1 MKYTF
6 VLNFFLLIG
15 IWVSFAHVMNGQ
27 IIVPVVAKEATNQDS
42 EQADKVTLNSMHI
55 VPDFDRILESKQ
67 LKGSILLFD
76 QKDEQYFSNDFQW
89 AEIERLPA
97 STFKIPNS
105 IIALETGVM
114 ANDSTIIPW
123 NGEKRFLKSWEQDLS
138 FRQAFQLS
146 CVPCYQEI
154 ARKIGV
160 ERMKIYLDK
169 LGYGGMEFDGET
181 IDRFWL
187 EGNSGISQM
196 QQITFL
202 KRFYDQQLPI
212 SYGTYELIK
221 KLMFVHKDYG
231 YSLFGKTGMAAR
243 DGSNNGWYV
252 GFIEKEE
259 QVIFFATNVIP
270 TVDMSMETFGPLRIS
285 ASVEALNWILENRNK
300 P

>member
-6 VLNFFLLIG
+6 AFKSFLLFG
-15 IWVSFAHVMNGQ
+15 IWVSFAHFLNGQ
-27 IIVPVVAKEATNQDS
+27 PVVPAVVSEAVNQDA
-42 EQADKVTLNSMHI
+42 EQAKMNSLKSLQT
-55 VPDFDRILESKQ
+55 VPDFEKILESRQ
-67 LKGSILLFD
+67 LKGSILLYD
-76 QKDEQYFSNDFQW
+76 QKDEKYFSNDFQW

-114 ANDSTIIPW
+114 ASDSTIIPW
-123 NGEKRFLKSWEQDLS
+123 DGEKRFLKSWEQDLS

-160 ERMKIYLDK
+160 ERMRNYLDR
-169 LGYGGMEFDGET
+169 LGYGGMEFDSET

-187 EGNSGISQM
+187 EGNSGISQI
-196 QQITFL
+196 QQIDFL

-212 SYGTYELIK
+212 SSGTYDLIK
-221 KLMFVHKDYG
+221 KLMFVHNDYG

-259 QVIFFATNVIP
+259 QLIFFATNVIP
-270 TVDMSMETFGPLRIS
+270 TVDMTMETFGPLRIS
-285 ASVEALNWILENRNK
+285 ASVEALNWLLDKKN
-300 P
+300 